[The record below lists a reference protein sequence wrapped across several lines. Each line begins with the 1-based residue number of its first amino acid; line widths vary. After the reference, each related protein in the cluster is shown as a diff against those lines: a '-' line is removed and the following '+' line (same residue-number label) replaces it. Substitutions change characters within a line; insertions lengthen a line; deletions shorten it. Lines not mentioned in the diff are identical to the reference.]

1 MGNLYKIYRMRND
14 LELNLT
20 KDTFHIVSHYLRK
33 LSSLQKHREVYC
45 GTEVLSSF
53 PKKNTGI
60 NVSFKK
66 NHRI

>member
-45 GTEVLSSF
+45 GTEVLCSF
-53 PKKNTGI
+53 PKSCSISSHQKMLEE
-60 NVSFKK
+60 FF
-66 NHRI
+66 

>member
-33 LSSLQKHREVYC
+33 LSSLQKDGEVYC

-53 PKKNTGI
+53 PK
-60 NVSFKK
+60 SC
-66 NHRI
+66 

>member
-53 PKKNTGI
+53 PK
-60 NVSFKK
+60 SC
-66 NHRI
+66 